1 MSLNVVSRRA
11 SWPQHAVRAGAV
23 QPQGVLPRGPPPHTL
38 PDLHQHWRLPPDR
51 RRPRGSL
58 CLRIWWLEHTP
69 SYGTV
74 FIQTGSWL
82 RRSYGVDHG
91 PCCSS
96 LMWRGSWVME
106 GICWFGL
113 CFGGLREGRVYRFP
127 VFFVLLLRPFTQTN
141 ETGGKVPVQLFVSL
155 TWLSSVGHQQ
165 CGLAWHGS
173 KNEFMQ
179 HQDSESLLQ

>member
-58 CLRIWWLEHTP
+58 CLRIWWSEHTP
-69 SYGTV
+69 SYGRV

-82 RRSYGVDHG
+82 RRSCGVDHS
-91 PCCSS
+91 PCYSS

-113 CFGGLREGRVYRFP
+113 CFGGWGRGGGGGCLTGSQCSSLCCCCVH
-127 VFFVLLLRPFTQTN
+127 LHRPMRLGEKCLCN
-141 ETGGKVPVQLFVSL
+141 SL
-155 TWLSSVGHQQ
+155 CL
-165 CGLAWHGS
+165 
-173 KNEFMQ
+173 
-179 HQDSESLLQ
+179 